1 MGSVSADITPEEK
14 AQIIAEYKAGLG
26 VGQIGLKFKKK
37 YYVVAKLI
45 RAEGIM
51 RSKKQG
57 HALVDQSVRPKPH
70 GQ

>member
-1 MGSVSADITPEEK
+1 MGSVSADVTPEEK
-14 AQIIAEYKAGLG
+14 TQIIAEYKAGLG

-57 HALVDQSVRPKPH
+57 HALVDQRRKKPKH
-70 GQ
+70 L